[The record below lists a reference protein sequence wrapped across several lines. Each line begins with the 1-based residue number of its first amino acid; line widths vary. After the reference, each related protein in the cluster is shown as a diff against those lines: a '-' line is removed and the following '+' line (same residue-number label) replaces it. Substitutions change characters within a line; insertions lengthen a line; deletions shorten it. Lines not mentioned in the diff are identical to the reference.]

1 MKKQNLLSVIGLV
14 SCLVASPLFA
24 ASISK
29 AKQAIEAQDYK
40 AALKELAPMVSAG
53 KPSATNLMG
62 KMYQNGWGV
71 PASIDQAKKF
81 YKKGARTGH
90 IDSVNSLRALDDI
103 EYLKELENIKLKAEA
118 GNATAQNR
126 FGEMLEYGFGVKRD
140 PKAAFEQY
148 KRAADQGF
156 VTAQHNI
163 GRSYNFGTGVKQDYA
178 AAENWYRIAA
188 NKGYTKSMFYLGT
201 LYATAHGKDNSEDQD
216 IIAYAWMSNAAALG
230 DKTASA
236 IENRLLMKLEKPQVG
251 TAKALSE
258 EYKKT
263 YVIPFQ

>member
-1 MKKQNLLSVIGLV
+1 MNRKSVFPVISLMA
-14 SCLVASPLFA
+14 CLIVNPVFA

-29 AKQAIEAQDYK
+29 AKAAIAAEDYK
-40 AALKELAPMVSAG
+40 VALKELAPLVSAG
-53 KPSATNLMG
+53 KPSATNLLG

-71 PASIDQAKKF
+71 PASIDRAKKL

-103 EYLKELENIKLKAEA
+103 EYLKELNKIKQKALS

-140 PKAAFEQY
+140 AQAAFAQY
-148 KRAADQGF
+148 KLAADQGY
-156 VTAQHNI
+156 VAAQHNI
-163 GRSYNFGTGVKQDYA
+163 GRSYNFGTGVIQDFA
-178 AAENWYRIAA
+178 VAENWYRIAA
-188 NKGYTKSMFYLGT
+188 NKGYNKSMFYLGT
-201 LYATAHGKDNSEDQD
+201 LYATNHGKDQTSHQD

-230 DKTASA
+230 DNTAVA
-236 IENRLLMKLEKPQVG
+236 IENRLLMKLKKGQISE
-251 TAKALSE
+251 AKLLAK

-263 YVIPFQ
+263 YVTPFQ